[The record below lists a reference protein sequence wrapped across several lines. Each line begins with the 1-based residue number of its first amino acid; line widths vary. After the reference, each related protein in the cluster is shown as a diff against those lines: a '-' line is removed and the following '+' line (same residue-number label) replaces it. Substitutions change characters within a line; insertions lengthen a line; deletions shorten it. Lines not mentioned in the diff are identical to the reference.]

1 MIELTKKIV
10 NEHGCQGVLE
20 VEILGISFA
29 EISGN
34 FHSIE
39 TDINNNDQLI
49 TTSARLVVGPGD

>member
-1 MIELTKKIV
+1 MYKSLLEP
-10 NEHGCQGVLE
+10 QGVLE

-39 TDINNNDQLI
+39 TDIDNNDQLI
-49 TTSARLVVGPGD
+49 TISARLVVGPGN